1 MNDPDLKL
9 LYSEAF
15 ISQQVNRLAEEI
27 NGDYEGRELLIICVL
42 KGGVIF
48 LSDLVRRLTVPLKI
62 DFVQLA
68 SYGEGTESQGVVELR
83 KNFDSSMRGKDV
95 LIVEDIVDSGFSMEF
110 LSQRILNQTPNSLKA
125 CVFLDKKARRKV
137 PFEPDYV
144 GISVEDA
151 FLVGYGLDLDEKY
164 RNLPGIYSKG

>member
-15 ISQQVNRLAEEI
+15 INRQVKRLAEEI
-27 NGDYEGRELLIICVL
+27 NRDYEGRELLIICVL

-83 KNFDSSMRGKDV
+83 KNFDSLMRGKDV

>member
-9 LYSEAF
+9 LYSEAC
-15 ISQQVNRLAEEI
+15 ISRQVERLAEEI
-27 NGDYEGRELLIICVL
+27 NRDYEGRELLIICVL

-48 LSDLVRRLTVPLKI
+48 LSDLVRRLKVPVKI

-83 KNFDSSMRGKDV
+83 KNFDSSVKGKDV

-110 LSQRILNQTPNSLKA
+110 LSQKILNQTPSSLKA
-125 CVFLDKKARRKV
+125 CVFLDKKARRMV
-137 PFEPDYV
+137 PFEADYV

-151 FLVGYGLDLDEKY
+151 FLVGYGLDLDERY

>member
-1 MNDPDLKL
+1 MNDSDLKL
-9 LYSEAF
+9 LYSNGY
-15 ISQQVNRLAEEI
+15 IIRQVERLASEI
-27 NGDYEGRELLIICVL
+27 NRDYEGRELLIICVL

-48 LSDLVRRLTVPLKI
+48 LSDLVRRLTLPVKI

-68 SYGEGTESQGVVELR
+68 SYGSGTESQGVVEFR
-83 KNFDSSMRGKDV
+83 KSFDSSIRGKDV
-95 LIVEDIVDSGFSMEF
+95 LIVEDIVDSGYSMEF
-110 LSQRILNQTPNSLKA
+110 LSEKILSQSPSSLKA

-137 PFEPDYV
+137 PFEPHYV

-164 RNLPGIYSKG
+164 RNLPGIYSKS

>member
-15 ISQQVNRLAEEI
+15 INRQVKRLAEEI
-27 NGDYEGRELLIICVL
+27 NRDYEGRELLIICVL

-48 LSDLVRRLTVPLKI
+48 LSDLVRRLTVSLKI

>member
-9 LYSEAF
+9 LYSEAH
-15 ISQQVNRLAEEI
+15 ISRQVERLAEEI
-27 NGDYEGRELLIICVL
+27 NRDYEGRELLIICVL

-48 LSDLVRRLTVPLKI
+48 LSDLVRRLSVPLKI

-95 LIVEDIVDSGFSMEF
+95 LIVEDIVDSGYSMEF

-144 GISVEDA
+144 GISVEDT